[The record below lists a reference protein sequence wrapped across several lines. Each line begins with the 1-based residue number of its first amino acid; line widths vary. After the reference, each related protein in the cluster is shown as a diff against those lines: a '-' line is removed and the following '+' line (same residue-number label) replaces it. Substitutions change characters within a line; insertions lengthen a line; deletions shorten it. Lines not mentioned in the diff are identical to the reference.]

1 MKLNTVK
8 AGAMLLFFVTAGLT
22 GCETTQMAA
31 KSGPEGIS
39 APARSG
45 GTCETKQNQRS
56 ACDDQVG
63 CYWSNDTGS
72 CVAH

>member
-1 MKLNTVK
+1 MKMNTVK
-8 AGAMLLFFVTAGLT
+8 ACSLLLFLVTAGLT

-31 KSGPEGIS
+31 KSGPEGI
-39 APARSG
+39 AAARSG

-63 CYWSNDTGS
+63 CYWNNETGS
-72 CVAH
+72 CLAH

>member
-1 MKLNTVK
+1 MKLNNIR
-8 AGAMLLFFVTAGLT
+8 AGAVLLLLITAGLM

-31 KSGPEGIS
+31 KSGPEGI
-39 APARSG
+39 AAARSG

-63 CYWSNDTGS
+63 CYWNSESGS
-72 CVAH
+72 CIAH

>member
-1 MKLNTVK
+1 MKSTTVK
-8 AGAMLLFFVTAGLT
+8 ACTALLFLLT
-22 GCETTQMAA
+22 TSLLGCETTQLAA
-31 KSGPEGIS
+31 KSGPEGIA

-63 CYWSNDTGS
+63 CFWNNETGS
-72 CVAH
+72 CLAH

>member
-1 MKLNTVK
+1 MKLNTVR
-8 AGAMLLFFVTAGLT
+8 AGTMLLFLIAASLI

-39 APARSG
+39 APARLGS
-45 GTCETKQNQRS
+45 TCETKQNQRS

-63 CYWSNDTGS
+63 CYWSNESGS
-72 CVAH
+72 CLAH

>member
-1 MKLNTVK
+1 MKLNTFK
-8 AGAMLLFFVTAGLT
+8 AGVVLLFLVTAGLT

-31 KSGPEGIS
+31 KSGPEGI

-45 GTCETKQNQRS
+45 GTCETKQNHRS

-63 CYWSNDTGS
+63 CYWNSESG
-72 CVAH
+72 CCLAH